1 MVNQLSVNKTDSI
14 MIDSVH
20 VKKSDRKANRFNC
33 GRMSSI
39 LMYKSDGGE
48 TMLLLNKTLLRL
60 ARGLWQWILAIAA
73 VSFLTLVGTTALA
86 EIVSQFL
93 GSLFEPQVVLS
104 TVKSAVGAAFL
115 ASVFTFLAQLVKGL
129 IEYKTAAKARS
140 TMRKT
145 IFSKVMELDA
155 GGIEKIGPTS
165 AITAAVDA
173 VEQMQAY
180 FSSYLPSLIFS
191 VIAPIYLFFHLKN
204 ISLIVAVLL
213 LFVSLILFPLHNVF
227 RGKIEALRK
236 TYWRS
241 LDDMTGYYMDGLRG
255 LTTLKL
261 FDRDREHSRVLGEKA
276 DVLNKNINAFMKIN
290 FTSFLVTELLIYAAI
305 TVSLVI
311 CITGMRNGDITIA
324 QALTVLMLSYSYF
337 SAIRQLMSAS
347 HSALTAISAA
357 GKVEEILQTDTSRP
371 YNPELPADPEHFDGI
386 RMEHVS
392 YGYEGRSRALQD
404 VSLTIPRG
412 SSVALV
418 GLSGCGKSTAAS
430 LLMRFCDPD
439 QGTIFIEGKEYRS
452 VTPQQLR
459 TNIAMV
465 PQQVNLFSGTIREN
479 LLLADPNANDE
490 KLKEALSEAGLGSF
504 LKTLPKGLDSDV
516 GNAGA
521 ALSGGQRQK
530 MGIARALLSE
540 AQYMI
545 FDEATSSVDP
555 QSEREIWET
564 IGRLSK
570 TRTLII
576 ISHRMSTIQNANCI
590 YVLEKGVVAQRGSHA
605 ELMQQGGLYRELVT
619 RQQAMEVA
627 E

>member
-1 MVNQLSVNKTDSI
+1 

-261 FDRDREHSRVLGEKA
+261 FDRDREHSCVLGEKA

-465 PQQVNLFSGTIREN
+465 PQQVNLFSGTIQKN

-545 FDEATSSVDP
+545 FDESTSSVDP

>member
-1 MVNQLSVNKTDSI
+1 
-14 MIDSVH
+14 
-20 VKKSDRKANRFNC
+20 
-33 GRMSSI
+33 
-39 LMYKSDGGE
+39 MYKSDGGE

-619 RQQAMEVA
+619 RQQAMEVT

>member
-1 MVNQLSVNKTDSI
+1 
-14 MIDSVH
+14 
-20 VKKSDRKANRFNC
+20 
-33 GRMSSI
+33 
-39 LMYKSDGGE
+39 MYKSDGGE

-73 VSFLTLVGTTALA
+73 VSFLTIVGTTALA

-430 LLMRFCDPD
+430 LLMRFCDQD

-452 VTPQQLR
+452 VTPQQFR

-570 TRTLII
+570 TRTLIV

>member
-1 MVNQLSVNKTDSI
+1 
-14 MIDSVH
+14 
-20 VKKSDRKANRFNC
+20 
-33 GRMSSI
+33 
-39 LMYKSDGGE
+39 
-48 TMLLLNKTLLRL
+48 MLLLNKTLLRL

-140 TMRKT
+140 IMRKT

-165 AITAAVDA
+165 AIAAAVDA

>member
-1 MVNQLSVNKTDSI
+1 MS
-14 MIDSVH
+14 
-20 VKKSDRKANRFNC
+20 KKSDRKANRFNC

-140 TMRKT
+140 IMRKT

-504 LKTLPKGLDSDV
+504 LKMLPKGLDSDV

>member
-1 MVNQLSVNKTDSI
+1 
-14 MIDSVH
+14 
-20 VKKSDRKANRFNC
+20 
-33 GRMSSI
+33 
-39 LMYKSDGGE
+39 
-48 TMLLLNKTLLRL
+48 MLLLNKTLLRL

-261 FDRDREHSRVLGEKA
+261 FDRDREHSCVLGEKA

-590 YVLEKGVVAQRGSHA
+590 YVLEEKGVVAQRGSHA

>member
-1 MVNQLSVNKTDSI
+1 MS
-14 MIDSVH
+14 
-20 VKKSDRKANRFNC
+20 KKSDRKANRFNC

-439 QGTIFIEGKEYRS
+439 QGTIFIEEKEYRS

>member
-1 MVNQLSVNKTDSI
+1 
-14 MIDSVH
+14 
-20 VKKSDRKANRFNC
+20 
-33 GRMSSI
+33 
-39 LMYKSDGGE
+39 
-48 TMLLLNKTLLRL
+48 MLLLNKTLLRL

-140 TMRKT
+140 IMRKT

-439 QGTIFIEGKEYRS
+439 QGTIFIEGKEYRI

>member
-1 MVNQLSVNKTDSI
+1 
-14 MIDSVH
+14 
-20 VKKSDRKANRFNC
+20 
-33 GRMSSI
+33 
-39 LMYKSDGGE
+39 
-48 TMLLLNKTLLRL
+48 MLLLNKTLLRL

-140 TMRKT
+140 IMRKT

>member
-1 MVNQLSVNKTDSI
+1 
-14 MIDSVH
+14 
-20 VKKSDRKANRFNC
+20 
-33 GRMSSI
+33 
-39 LMYKSDGGE
+39 
-48 TMLLLNKTLLRL
+48 MLLLNKTLLRL

-261 FDRDREHSRVLGEKA
+261 FDRDREHSSVLGEKA

-452 VTPQQLR
+452 VTPQQFR

-570 TRTLII
+570 TRTLIV

>member
-1 MVNQLSVNKTDSI
+1 
-14 MIDSVH
+14 
-20 VKKSDRKANRFNC
+20 
-33 GRMSSI
+33 
-39 LMYKSDGGE
+39 MYKSDGGE

-173 VEQMQAY
+173 VEQIQAY

-204 ISLIVAVLL
+204 ISFIVAVLL

-371 YNPELPADPEHFDGI
+371 YNPELSADPEHFDGI

>member
-1 MVNQLSVNKTDSI
+1 
-14 MIDSVH
+14 
-20 VKKSDRKANRFNC
+20 
-33 GRMSSI
+33 
-39 LMYKSDGGE
+39 MYKSDGGE

-140 TMRKT
+140 IMRKT

-204 ISLIVAVLL
+204 ISLIVAMLL

-452 VTPQQLR
+452 VTPQQFR

-570 TRTLII
+570 TRTLIV

>member
-1 MVNQLSVNKTDSI
+1 

-204 ISLIVAVLL
+204 ISFIVAVLL

-371 YNPELPADPEHFDGI
+371 YNPELSADPEHFDGI

-430 LLMRFCDPD
+430 LLMRFCDSD

-545 FDEATSSVDP
+545 FDESTSSVDP

>member
-1 MVNQLSVNKTDSI
+1 
-14 MIDSVH
+14 
-20 VKKSDRKANRFNC
+20 
-33 GRMSSI
+33 
-39 LMYKSDGGE
+39 MYKSDGGE

-204 ISLIVAVLL
+204 ISFIVAVLL

-371 YNPELPADPEHFDGI
+371 YNPELSADPEHFDGI

-530 MGIARALLSE
+530 MGIARALLLE

>member
-1 MVNQLSVNKTDSI
+1 
-14 MIDSVH
+14 
-20 VKKSDRKANRFNC
+20 
-33 GRMSSI
+33 
-39 LMYKSDGGE
+39 MYKSDGGE

-452 VTPQQLR
+452 VTPQQFR

-619 RQQAMEVA
+619 RQQAMDVA

>member
-1 MVNQLSVNKTDSI
+1 
-14 MIDSVH
+14 
-20 VKKSDRKANRFNC
+20 
-33 GRMSSI
+33 
-39 LMYKSDGGE
+39 
-48 TMLLLNKTLLRL
+48 MLLLNKTLLRL

-104 TVKSAVGAAFL
+104 TVKSAVGAAFI

-140 TMRKT
+140 IMRKT

-521 ALSGGQRQK
+521 VFSGGQRQK

>member
-1 MVNQLSVNKTDSI
+1 
-14 MIDSVH
+14 
-20 VKKSDRKANRFNC
+20 
-33 GRMSSI
+33 
-39 LMYKSDGGE
+39 MYKSDGGE

-115 ASVFTFLAQLVKGL
+115 ASVFTFFAQLVKGL

-521 ALSGGQRQK
+521 VFSGGQRQK

>member
-1 MVNQLSVNKTDSI
+1 MS
-14 MIDSVH
+14 
-20 VKKSDRKANRFNC
+20 KKSDRKANRFNC

-204 ISLIVAVLL
+204 ISFIVAVLL

-371 YNPELPADPEHFDGI
+371 YNPELSADPEHFDGI

-545 FDEATSSVDP
+545 FDESTSSVDP

>member
-1 MVNQLSVNKTDSI
+1 
-14 MIDSVH
+14 
-20 VKKSDRKANRFNC
+20 
-33 GRMSSI
+33 
-39 LMYKSDGGE
+39 MYKSDGGE

-104 TVKSAVGAAFL
+104 TVKSAVGAAFI

-516 GNAGA
+516 GNAGV

>member
-1 MVNQLSVNKTDSI
+1 
-14 MIDSVH
+14 
-20 VKKSDRKANRFNC
+20 
-33 GRMSSI
+33 
-39 LMYKSDGGE
+39 MYKSDGGE

-140 TMRKT
+140 IMRKT

-452 VTPQQLR
+452 VTPQQFR

>member
-1 MVNQLSVNKTDSI
+1 MS
-14 MIDSVH
+14 
-20 VKKSDRKANRFNC
+20 KKSDRKANRFNC

-311 CITGMRNGDITIA
+311 CITGMRNCDITIA

>member
-1 MVNQLSVNKTDSI
+1 MS
-14 MIDSVH
+14 
-20 VKKSDRKANRFNC
+20 KKSDRKANRFNC

-140 TMRKT
+140 IMRKT

-311 CITGMRNGDITIA
+311 CITGMRDGDITIA

-452 VTPQQLR
+452 VTPQQFR

>member
-1 MVNQLSVNKTDSI
+1 
-14 MIDSVH
+14 
-20 VKKSDRKANRFNC
+20 
-33 GRMSSI
+33 
-39 LMYKSDGGE
+39 
-48 TMLLLNKTLLRL
+48 MLLLNKTLLRL

-73 VSFLTLVGTTALA
+73 VSFLTLIGTTALA

>member
-1 MVNQLSVNKTDSI
+1 
-14 MIDSVH
+14 
-20 VKKSDRKANRFNC
+20 
-33 GRMSSI
+33 
-39 LMYKSDGGE
+39 MYKSDGGE

-140 TMRKT
+140 IMRKT

-357 GKVEEILQTDTSRP
+357 GKGEEILQTDTSRP

>member
-1 MVNQLSVNKTDSI
+1 
-14 MIDSVH
+14 
-20 VKKSDRKANRFNC
+20 
-33 GRMSSI
+33 
-39 LMYKSDGGE
+39 MYKSDGGE

-347 HSALTAISAA
+347 HSALAAISAA

>member
-1 MVNQLSVNKTDSI
+1 
-14 MIDSVH
+14 
-20 VKKSDRKANRFNC
+20 
-33 GRMSSI
+33 
-39 LMYKSDGGE
+39 MYKSDGGG

-452 VTPQQLR
+452 VTPQQFR

>member
-1 MVNQLSVNKTDSI
+1 
-14 MIDSVH
+14 
-20 VKKSDRKANRFNC
+20 
-33 GRMSSI
+33 
-39 LMYKSDGGE
+39 
-48 TMLLLNKTLLRL
+48 MLLLNKTLLRL

-165 AITAAVDA
+165 AITATVDA

>member
-1 MVNQLSVNKTDSI
+1 
-14 MIDSVH
+14 
-20 VKKSDRKANRFNC
+20 
-33 GRMSSI
+33 
-39 LMYKSDGGE
+39 MYKSDGGE

-173 VEQMQAY
+173 VEQMQVY

-204 ISLIVAVLL
+204 ISFIVAVLL

-371 YNPELPADPEHFDGI
+371 YNPELSADPEHFDGI

-490 KLKEALSEAGLGSF
+490 KLKEALSESGLGSF

>member
-1 MVNQLSVNKTDSI
+1 
-14 MIDSVH
+14 
-20 VKKSDRKANRFNC
+20 
-33 GRMSSI
+33 
-39 LMYKSDGGE
+39 
-48 TMLLLNKTLLRL
+48 MLLLNKTLLRL

-104 TVKSAVGAAFL
+104 TVKSAIGAAFL

-452 VTPQQLR
+452 VTPQQFR

-540 AQYMI
+540 PQYMI

>member
-1 MVNQLSVNKTDSI
+1 
-14 MIDSVH
+14 
-20 VKKSDRKANRFNC
+20 
-33 GRMSSI
+33 
-39 LMYKSDGGE
+39 MYKSDGGE

-73 VSFLTLVGTTALA
+73 VSFLTLVGTTVLA

-439 QGTIFIEGKEYRS
+439 QGTIFIEGKGYRS

-504 LKTLPKGLDSDV
+504 LKTLPKGLNSDV

>member
-1 MVNQLSVNKTDSI
+1 
-14 MIDSVH
+14 
-20 VKKSDRKANRFNC
+20 
-33 GRMSSI
+33 
-39 LMYKSDGGE
+39 
-48 TMLLLNKTLLRL
+48 MLLLNKTLLRL

-204 ISLIVAVLL
+204 ISFIVAVLL

-371 YNPELPADPEHFDGI
+371 YNPELSADPEHFDGI

-530 MGIARALLSE
+530 MGIARALHTE

-545 FDEATSSVDP
+545 FYEATSSVDP

>member
-1 MVNQLSVNKTDSI
+1 
-14 MIDSVH
+14 
-20 VKKSDRKANRFNC
+20 
-33 GRMSSI
+33 
-39 LMYKSDGGE
+39 
-48 TMLLLNKTLLRL
+48 MLLLNKTLLRL

-204 ISLIVAVLL
+204 ISFIVAVLL

-311 CITGMRNGDITIA
+311 CIIGMRNGDITIA

>member
-1 MVNQLSVNKTDSI
+1 MS
-14 MIDSVH
+14 
-20 VKKSDRKANRFNC
+20 KKSDRKANRFNC

-115 ASVFTFLAQLVKGL
+115 ASVFTLLAQLVKGL

>member
-1 MVNQLSVNKTDSI
+1 
-14 MIDSVH
+14 
-20 VKKSDRKANRFNC
+20 
-33 GRMSSI
+33 
-39 LMYKSDGGE
+39 MYKSDGGE

-115 ASVFTFLAQLVKGL
+115 ESVFTILAQLVNGL

-516 GNAGA
+516 GNAAA

>member
-1 MVNQLSVNKTDSI
+1 
-14 MIDSVH
+14 
-20 VKKSDRKANRFNC
+20 
-33 GRMSSI
+33 
-39 LMYKSDGGE
+39 MYKSDGGE

-236 TYWRS
+236 TYWSS

>member
-1 MVNQLSVNKTDSI
+1 
-14 MIDSVH
+14 
-20 VKKSDRKANRFNC
+20 
-33 GRMSSI
+33 
-39 LMYKSDGGE
+39 MYKSDGGE

-261 FDRDREHSRVLGEKA
+261 FDRDREHSCVLGEKA

-540 AQYMI
+540 AQYLI
-545 FDEATSSVDP
+545 FDESTSSVDP

>member
-1 MVNQLSVNKTDSI
+1 
-14 MIDSVH
+14 
-20 VKKSDRKANRFNC
+20 
-33 GRMSSI
+33 
-39 LMYKSDGGE
+39 
-48 TMLLLNKTLLRL
+48 MLLLNKTLLRL

-104 TVKSAVGAAFL
+104 TVKSAVGAAFI

-465 PQQVNLFSGTIREN
+465 PQQDNLFSGTIREN

-521 ALSGGQRQK
+521 ELSGGQRQK

>member
-1 MVNQLSVNKTDSI
+1 
-14 MIDSVH
+14 
-20 VKKSDRKANRFNC
+20 
-33 GRMSSI
+33 
-39 LMYKSDGGE
+39 
-48 TMLLLNKTLLRL
+48 MLLLNKTLLRL

-261 FDRDREHSRVLGEKA
+261 FDRDGEHSRVLGEKA

-504 LKTLPKGLDSDV
+504 LKMLPKGLDSDV

>member
-1 MVNQLSVNKTDSI
+1 
-14 MIDSVH
+14 
-20 VKKSDRKANRFNC
+20 
-33 GRMSSI
+33 
-39 LMYKSDGGE
+39 MYKSDGGE
-48 TMLLLNKTLLRL
+48 NMLLLNKTLLRL

-261 FDRDREHSRVLGEKA
+261 FDRDREHSCVLGEKA

>member
-1 MVNQLSVNKTDSI
+1 
-14 MIDSVH
+14 
-20 VKKSDRKANRFNC
+20 
-33 GRMSSI
+33 
-39 LMYKSDGGE
+39 
-48 TMLLLNKTLLRL
+48 MLLLNKTLLRL

-452 VTPQQLR
+452 VTPQQFR

-479 LLLADPNANDE
+479 LLFADPNANDE